1 LSVCSQHTFQKTR
14 GFSTTLN
21 IIYRSCDRVQAFSGT
36 KPRPF
41 GTKAEVILRCFE
53 SLLKSIQHYDRPCE
67 LVIIDDHSSQDTV
80 DKMKALLERYDI
92 ESIFLIMDE
101 TTGNGESLKYCYNY
115 AKDNLDGLLFFCED
129 DYLFVETMLDE
140 CEDMFRRGVATT
152 GVDVCIHPV
161 DYIDR
166 YKKMY
171 ACMVLLGKNR
181 HFRTIQHTTGTFF
194 ITKAILEDQW
204 ENYMKFTQYGIEPG
218 LTEDH
223 SINLVYKK
231 YPCLSPLPTL
241 GHHLQYEETLS
252 PYLEY

>member
-1 LSVCSQHTFQKTR
+1 M
-14 GFSTTLN
+14 
-21 IIYRSCDRVQAFSGT
+21 D
-36 KPRPF
+36 RPF

-53 SLLKSIQHYDRPCE
+53 SLLKSMVDYNRYERAQPLTLTI
-67 LVIIDDHSSQDTV
+67 VDDHSSTETLNQMKSLV
-80 DKMKALLERYDI
+80 DEYGEEA
-92 ESIFLIMDE
+92 IFLGLDE
-101 TTGNGESLKYCYNY
+101 KTGNGASLSFCYDY
-115 AKDNLDGLLFFCED
+115 AKKNCDGLIFFCED

-140 CEDMFRRGVATT
+140 CEDMFERGRSST
-152 GVDVCIHPV
+152 GNDVCIHPV

-171 ACMVLLGKNR
+171 ACMVLLGKSR

-204 ENYMKFTQYGIEPG
+204 ENYMKFTQYGIDPRM
-218 LTEDH
+218 TEDH
-223 SINLVYKK
+223 SINLVYNKW
-231 YPCLSPLPTL
+231 PCFSPLPTL